1 MQPTPGWTDSLAAA
15 GGLMLLG
22 SIGVLKNLNSNGNT
36 HFDVVPVDIVTNGII
51 ISTAYGALQTT

>member
-1 MQPTPGWTDSLAAA
+1 
-15 GGLMLLG
+15 MLLG
-22 SIGVLKNLNSNGNT
+22 SIGVLKNLHSNGNT